1 MSLRVRLV
9 AGLLA
14 LAALGLL
21 LLGGITYAEQ
31 RSFLYDRADQQAR
44 QAVFPVRH
52 RLDDLGVSGLGR
64 APGRPPDGDGDNRG
78 GGPEDVSL
86 PPGTYGEAR
95 SATGTALRRTVLA
108 YGDRTPP
115 RPDLPADLE
124 PGTMRTVDAVEGH
137 LRYRVFAA
145 PSFGGETTIAAVPLR
160 EVDSTLHRLLLVE
173 GLVIAGILAAL
184 AIVASWLVPP
194 RLRPPHPMGETA
206 RPVAGGGP
214 SHPGGTPP
222 PPPPGG

>member
-14 LAALGLL
+14 LAAIGLV

-31 RSFLYDRADQQAR
+31 RAFLYDRADQQAR

-52 RLDDLGVSGLGR
+52 RLDDLGVDGLGL

-95 SATGTALRRTVLA
+95 SVTGRVLRRIVIG
-108 YGDRTPP
+108 YGDRSPP
-115 RPDLPADLE
+115 RPDLPANLA
-124 PGTMRTVDAVEGH
+124 PGTMRTVDA
-137 LRYRVFAA
+137 
-145 PSFGGETTIAAVPLR
+145 
-160 EVDSTLHRLLLVE
+160 
-173 GLVIAGILAAL
+173 
-184 AIVASWLVPP
+184 
-194 RLRPPHPMGETA
+194 
-206 RPVAGGGP
+206 
-214 SHPGGTPP
+214 
-222 PPPPGG
+222 